1 MECIQILTGS
11 EGNMIIDSKGKLFGK
26 VSIIDILILVVLIV
40 GIAGAA
46 KFFQSKAT
54 LPMLDKTETYT
65 VGLYWEESPEFAVNS
80 VKSGDIARDL
90 ERGGVL
96 GKVTDI
102 QIDKAITF
110 VETEDG
116 RVVAGSKPGYVSY
129 HITLEGT
136 GSPDGFG
143 GVVFN
148 GADYQVGRQLIVKV
162 GSAIF
167 QGRIDRLEKKG

>member
-1 MECIQILTGS
+1 
-11 EGNMIIDSKGKLFGK
+11 MIIDSKGKLFGK

-46 KFFQSKAT
+46 KFFMSDSAI
-54 LPMLDKTETYT
+54 PMLDRSETYI
-65 VGLYWEESPEFAVNS
+65 VGLYWEESPDFAVNA
-80 VKSGDIARDL
+80 VKNGDIARDL

-96 GKVTDI
+96 GKVMDV
-102 QIDKAITF
+102 QIDKAVSF
-110 VETEDG
+110 VETDDG
-116 RVVAGSKPGYVSY
+116 QVVAGSKPGYVSY

-136 GSPDGFG
+136 GSSDGFG
-143 GVVFN
+143 GVIFN

>member
-1 MECIQILTGS
+1 M
-11 EGNMIIDSKGKLFGK
+11 
-26 VSIIDILILVVLIV
+26 LILVVLIV

-116 RVVAGSKPGYVSY
+116 RVVAGSKPV
-129 HITLEGT
+129 
-136 GSPDGFG
+136 
-143 GVVFN
+143 
-148 GADYQVGRQLIVKV
+148 
-162 GSAIF
+162 
-167 QGRIDRLEKKG
+167 